1 MSNSNSSLK
10 ELNLSVNDEIDDEG
24 ALAFAAAIDKCKSIK
39 SLVLNNLHSIST
51 NSWIALLKSLFNPDS
66 VLENLYMYN
75 NNIDGGVVTFLGGAL
90 VNNSTL
96 KSLSLISNGSIT
108 GQGWVAFFGCLSN
121 LNSLENLRVSGHN
134 IDVDGMAALSN
145 VLGNNTRLRSLA
157 LNNNQLISPAGWQ
170 AFFNGLQSC
179 HFVLE
184 YLNLSNNMIDDT
196 VIPSLVIALGNSSSV
211 SSLSLRDS
219 RSITSAGLMVLST
232 LLLHPCSVKNIR

>member
-1 MSNSNSSLK
+1 MGNGLGKNNKVKNFTLQRIESITSSGWVALFQGMSNSNSSLK

-39 SLVLNNLHSIST
+39 SLELSNLHSIST
-51 NSWIALLKSLFNPDS
+51 NSWTVLLKSLFNPDS

-121 LNSLENLRVSGHN
+121 LNSL
-134 IDVDGMAALSN
+134 
-145 VLGNNTRLRSLA
+145 
-157 LNNNQLISPAGWQ
+157 
-170 AFFNGLQSC
+170 
-179 HFVLE
+179 
-184 YLNLSNNMIDDT
+184 
-196 VIPSLVIALGNSSSV
+196 
-211 SSLSLRDS
+211 
-219 RSITSAGLMVLST
+219 
-232 LLLHPCSVKNIR
+232 